1 MAILA
6 HIFCTLIDCLVLTI
20 MVIWA
25 LILRDDKTL
34 HKIKDAT
41 EESHLEDFYTHMGL
55 NMVISVM
62 YVLFMVVGGPISYS
76 FLYHINYK
84 STSQNQASGLNL
96 DEEFLLGSPY
106 NMSEVSRVIEQAREE
121 QLRNEINN

>member
-1 MAILA
+1 MI
-6 HIFCTLIDCLVLTI
+6 
-20 MVIWA
+20 IWA
-25 LILRDDKTL
+25 LIVRDDKTKHL
-34 HKIKDAT
+34 FKDAT

-84 STSQNQASGLNL
+84 STAQNQASGLNF
-96 DEEFLLGSPY
+96 DEEFLLGSPH
-106 NMSEVSRVIEQAREE
+106 MAEVSRVIEEAREE
-121 QLRNEINN
+121 QLRNE

>member
-1 MAILA
+1 MAVLA
-6 HIFCTLIDCLVLTI
+6 HIMCTLIDCLALTI
-20 MVIWA
+20 MIIWA
-25 LILRDDKTL
+25 LIVRDDKTKHL
-34 HKIKDAT
+34 FKDAT

-84 STSQNQASGLNL
+84 STAQN
-96 DEEFLLGSPY
+96 
-106 NMSEVSRVIEQAREE
+106 
-121 QLRNEINN
+121 

>member
-1 MAILA
+1 
-6 HIFCTLIDCLVLTI
+6 

-25 LILRDDKTL
+25 LVLRDDKTL

-84 STSQNQASGLNL
+84 STSRNQNQNQASYLNI
-96 DEEFLLGSPY
+96 DEEFLLGSPH
-106 NMSEVSRVIEQAREE
+106 MAEVSRVIEQAREE